1 MGNRQNLSPARNQKT
16 TTKLTAIFQLSR
28 SQSED
33 FTEKKLRGRPAENH
47 RYNLPMTL
55 GKVCPKDSIADLD
68 VGSKIFS
75 ANEAI
80 FCGDGWFL

>member
-33 FTEKKLRGRPAENH
+33 FTEKKLRGPRH
-47 RYNLPMTL
+47 SFL
-55 GKVCPKDSIADLD
+55 GLRSFSE
-68 VGSKIFS
+68 VGSVGGTFRH
-75 ANEAI
+75 
-80 FCGDGWFL
+80 

>member
-1 MGNRQNLSPARNQKT
+1 MVDGSGIGGVGCLLCGNSCKQDCHSIAFSFNC
-16 TTKLTAIFQLSR
+16 
-28 SQSED
+28 
-33 FTEKKLRGRPAENH
+33 PAENH